1 MKLEQPIPLK
11 VLLTVTVRHDGKTTD
26 FTCTTVGYSHYGLQ
40 VTLPQV
46 LDRYYTLPATT
57 MLECT
62 FITPK
67 GNQRLGFKSYV
78 MGYERTEPPLMVL
91 ALPDALEHRERRA
104 AARWPVQLPL
114 GYIAGDNAFFAE
126 RTHTV
131 DLSMTGL
138 QMITSRLLPLTT
150 PLTIT
155 LDLTEETVLLNGL
168 VIWSAFRGRRA
179 GCGIHFTRLG
189 TREAKLIAGHLQA
202 LERELRAP
210 RIT

>member
-1 MKLEQPIPLK
+1 M
-11 VLLTVTVRHDGKTTD
+11 LTVTIGHGGKGTD
-26 FTCTTVGYSHYGLQ
+26 FTCTTVGFNRYGLQ

-46 LDRYYTLPATT
+46 LDRVYTIPATT
-57 MLECT
+57 PLVCT

-67 GNQRLGFKSYV
+67 GNQRLGFKTYV

-91 ALPDALEHRERRA
+91 ALPDALEHHERRA
-104 AARWPVQLPL
+104 AARWPIELTL
-114 GYIAGDNAFFAE
+114 GYIAGDNAFYAE

-138 QMITSRLLPLTT
+138 QMITSRLLPEAT

-155 LDLTEETVLLNGL
+155 LDLPNETVLLSGL

-179 GCGIHFTRLG
+179 GCGVHFTRMG
-189 TREAKLIAGHLQA
+189 SKEAKAIAGVLHG
-202 LERELRAP
+202 LERSQQSARHL
-210 RIT
+210 T